1 MRYEATVLRADGR
14 VERVFLTWDL
24 CVAVGCAGRDRKTV
38 KEHIEKLV
46 KAGVPAPYAVPAM
59 YWIEPERVFSLK
71 RLSVVGEATS
81 GEVEFFM
88 ARDEGGDLFMT
99 LASDHTDR
107 ALETVSVSKAK
118 QACGK
123 IVAPVFWKVSDVRE
137 HWDKIEISSEIPEGR
152 GFRVCQKGTLGDLLP
167 PERLEELA
175 REDAPTAG
183 GPAPGKISLFSGT
196 LAAAGGVVHAGEFRM
211 SLFDPVLNRAIKFA
225 YTVAVLPDRS

>member
-1 MRYEATVLRADGR
+1 MKYEAAVLRSDGR
-14 VERVFLTWDL
+14 AESVLLTWDL
-24 CVAVGCAGRDRKTV
+24 CVAIGYAGRNQKAV
-38 KEHIEKLV
+38 KDHIDELA

-59 YWIEPERVFSLK
+59 YWIEPERVFSLR

-81 GEVEFFM
+81 GEAEFFM

-118 QACGK
+118 QACSK
-123 IVAPVFWKVSDVRE
+123 IVAPVFWKVSDIRE

-152 GFRVCQKGTLGDLLP
+152 GYRVYQKGTLGDLLL

-175 REDAPTAG
+175 REDAPLA
-183 GPAPGKISLFSGT
+183 GKISLFSGT
-196 LAAAGGVVHAGEFRM
+196 LAAVGGIVHAGEFRM
-211 SLFDPVLNRAIKFA
+211 RLFDPILNRAVRFA

>member
-1 MRYEATVLRADGR
+1 VRYEAAVLRSDGR
-14 VERVFLTWDL
+14 AEQVVLTWDL
-24 CVAVGCAGRDRKTV
+24 CVAVGCAGRDQKAV
-38 KEHIEKLV
+38 KYPLAELA
-46 KAGVPAPYAVPAM
+46 KAGVSAPYAVPAM

-71 RLSVVGEATS
+71 KLSVVGEATS

-107 ALETVSVSKAK
+107 ALMAVSVSKAK

-123 IVAPVFWKVSDVRE
+123 IVAPVFWKVSDIRE
-137 HWDKIEISSEIPEGR
+137 HWDEIEISSEIPEKQGC
-152 GFRVCQKGTLGDLLP
+152 RVYQKGTLGDLLP

-175 REDAPTAG
+175 REDAPF
-183 GPAPGKISLFSGT
+183 PGKISLFSGT
-196 LAAAGGVVHAGEFRM
+196 LAAAGGIVHAREFRM
-211 SLFDPVLNRAIKFA
+211 TLSDPVLKRSVKFA